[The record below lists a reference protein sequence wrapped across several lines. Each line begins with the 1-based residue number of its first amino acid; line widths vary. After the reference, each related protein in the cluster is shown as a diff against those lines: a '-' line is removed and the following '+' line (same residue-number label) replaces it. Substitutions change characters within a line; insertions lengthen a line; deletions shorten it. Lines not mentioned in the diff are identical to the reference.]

1 MLTNE
6 KIAAIH
12 ANAVAHGF
20 WEPGSEPTFG
30 EYCALIHEEISEAF
44 SAWRNGEPDEY
55 VVDGKPEGVWV
66 ELADV
71 VIRCADWMGRINFK
85 VNDAS
90 MAKFTYEYTNIANML
105 EDGEFEKDFAGHI
118 TNLHG
123 VVSKAAITH
132 MEFDKMCRVF
142 LILLAYIYAMAEA
155 RNIGLDAI
163 IDRKCAYNAT
173 RPWRH
178 GKRM

>member
-6 KIAAIH
+6 MIKRIH
-12 ANAVAHGF
+12 DNAVAHGF
-20 WEPGSEPTFG
+20 HDPDSEPTFG
-30 EYCALIHEEISEAF
+30 EYCAFIHEEISEAF

-71 VIRCADWMGRINFK
+71 VIRCADAMAAWRCNFRIP
-85 VNDAS
+85 DAQLDLRRDS
-90 MAKFTYEYTNIANML
+90 F
-105 EDGEFEKDFAGHI
+105 GEFISMLHFCVSEAYWHNSAGDTKGI
-118 TNLHG
+118 QLCLI
-123 VVSKAAITH
+123 VSIVYA
-132 MEFDKMCRVF
+132 
-142 LILLAYIYAMAEA
+142 LAEHNCID
-155 RNIGLDAI
+155 LDAI

-173 RPWRH
+173 RPYKH

>member
-20 WEPGSEPTFG
+20 WEPGEEPTFG
-30 EYCALIHEEISEAF
+30 EYCAFIHEEISEAF
-44 SAWRNGEPDEY
+44 SAWRNGEPY
-55 VVDGKPEGVWV
+55 AYIKDGKPEGVWV

-71 VIRCADWMGRINFK
+71 VIRCADMFGRAGVKLCEEDERYKWLSHCARSTILNEQHASFAEFANILHHTVSHAYGINRGKGMDSLLSAVLCVF
-85 VNDAS
+85 AR
-90 MAKFTYEYTNIANML
+90 AELENI
-105 EDGEFEKDFAGHI
+105 D
-118 TNLHG
+118 
-123 VVSKAAITH
+123 
-132 MEFDKMCRVF
+132 
-142 LILLAYIYAMAEA
+142 
-155 RNIGLDAI
+155 LDAI

-173 RPWRH
+173 RPYKH

>member
-20 WEPGSEPTFG
+20 WEPGEEPTFG

-44 SAWRNGEPDEY
+44 SAWRNNEPDEY

-71 VIRCADWMGRINFK
+71 VIRCADLLGVLKQGMEPWIDSVYPKIVDYMRALDEEKFAEYVSMLHNF
-85 VNDAS
+85 VTNAHESAS
-90 MAKFTYEYTNIANML
+90 RNLLNVYITIEYIVA
-105 EDGEFEKDFAGHI
+105 
-118 TNLHG
+118 
-123 VVSKAAITH
+123 
-132 MEFDKMCRVF
+132 C
-142 LILLAYIYAMAEA
+142 IYAMAEA
-155 RNIGLDAI
+155 RNIDLDAI

-173 RPWRH
+173 RPYKH

>member
-20 WEPGSEPTFG
+20 WEPGEEPTFG
-30 EYCALIHEEISEAF
+30 EYCAFIHEEISEAF

-55 VVDGKPEGVWV
+55 VKDGKPEGVWV

-71 VIRCADWMGRINFK
+71 VIRCADAMAAWKYHFRIPDVQVDIRRDSF
-85 VNDAS
+85 
-90 MAKFTYEYTNIANML
+90 
-105 EDGEFEKDFAGHI
+105 GEFASVLHFFVSEAYWHNSAGDTKGVQLCLIVSIVYQFADHNGI
-118 TNLHG
+118 
-123 VVSKAAITH
+123 
-132 MEFDKMCRVF
+132 D
-142 LILLAYIYAMAEA
+142 
-155 RNIGLDAI
+155 LDAI

-173 RPWRH
+173 RPYKH
-178 GKRM
+178 GKRY

>member
-20 WEPGSEPTFG
+20 WEAGSEPTFG

-44 SAWRNGEPDEY
+44 SAWRNNEPDEY

-71 VIRCADWMGRINFK
+71 VIRCAD
-85 VNDAS
+85 
-90 MAKFTYEYTNIANML
+90 
-105 EDGEFEKDFAGHI
+105 
-118 TNLHG
+118 
-123 VVSKAAITH
+123 
-132 MEFDKMCRVF
+132 
-142 LILLAYIYAMAEA
+142 AMAAWKHNFRIPDVQFDLRRDSFGELTSMLHFCVSEA
-155 RNIGLDAI
+155 YWHNSVGDAEGIQLCLIVSIVYTLADHNGIDLDAI
-163 IDRKCAYNAT
+163 IDRKCVYNAT
-173 RPWRH
+173 RPYKY

>member
-6 KIAAIH
+6 MINRIH
-12 ANAVAHGF
+12 DNAVAHGF

-55 VVDGKPEGVWV
+55 VKDGKPEGVWV

-71 VIRCADWMGRINFK
+71 VIRCADLLGVLKQGMEPWTDSIYPKVVDYMRALDEEKFAEYISMLHNF
-85 VNDAS
+85 VTNAHESAS
-90 MAKFTYEYTNIANML
+90 NNLLNVYIMIEYI
-105 EDGEFEKDFAGHI
+105 I
-118 TNLHG
+118 T
-123 VVSKAAITH
+123 
-132 MEFDKMCRVF
+132 C
-142 LILLAYIYAMAEA
+142 IYAMADA
-155 RNIGLDAI
+155 CSIDLDAI
-163 IDRKCAYNAT
+163 IERKCAYNAT
-173 RPWRH
+173 RPYRH

>member
-1 MLTNE
+1 MLTNK

-44 SAWRNGEPDEY
+44 SAWRNNEPDEY

-71 VIRCADWMGRINFK
+71 VIRCADLLGVLKQGMEPWIDSVYPKIVDYMRALDEEKFAEYVSMLHNF
-85 VNDAS
+85 VTNAHESAS
-90 MAKFTYEYTNIANML
+90 RNLLNVYITIEYIVA
-105 EDGEFEKDFAGHI
+105 
-118 TNLHG
+118 
-123 VVSKAAITH
+123 
-132 MEFDKMCRVF
+132 C
-142 LILLAYIYAMAEA
+142 IYAMAEA
-155 RNIGLDAI
+155 RNIDLDAI

-173 RPWRH
+173 RPYKH

>member
-20 WEPGSEPTFG
+20 WEPGDEPTFG
-30 EYCALIHEEISEAF
+30 EYCAFIHEEISEAF

-55 VVDGKPEGVWV
+55 VVDGKPKGVWV

-71 VIRCADWMGRINFK
+71 VIRCADLLGVLKQGMEPWIDSVYPRIVDYMRALDEEKFAEYVSMLHNF
-85 VNDAS
+85 VTNAHESAS
-90 MAKFTYEYTNIANML
+90 SNLFNVYITIEYIVA
-105 EDGEFEKDFAGHI
+105 
-118 TNLHG
+118 
-123 VVSKAAITH
+123 
-132 MEFDKMCRVF
+132 C
-142 LILLAYIYAMAEA
+142 IYAMAEA
-155 RNIGLDAI
+155 RNIDLDAI
-163 IDRKCAYNAT
+163 IDRKCACNAT
-173 RPWRH
+173 RPYRH

>member
-20 WEPGSEPTFG
+20 WKPGSEPTFG

-55 VVDGKPEGVWV
+55 VKDGKPEGVWV

-71 VIRCADWMGRINFK
+71 VIRCADLLGHTEHETEPFDDIVYSRLTGLLGK
-85 VNDAS
+85 LDEH
-90 MAKFTYEYTNIANML
+90 KFAAYITMLHDILTKANESISLRSSNLTLEY
-105 EDGEFEKDFAGHI
+105 
-118 TNLHG
+118 
-123 VVSKAAITH
+123 
-132 MEFDKMCRVF
+132 
-142 LILLAYIYAMAEA
+142 LAVCIYAMADI
-155 RNIGLDAI
+155 RGIDLDAI

-173 RPWRH
+173 RPHRH

>member
-20 WEPGSEPTFG
+20 HEPDSEPTFG

-55 VVDGKPEGVWV
+55 VDDSGKPQGVWV

-71 VIRCADWMGRINFK
+71 VIRIGDLIGELEYELRNETDEYKRFYNDIRSMILDEIDCGTVIDKHIFFSQISRHDVSLDHRGRKERQNGTVYFCR
-85 VNDAS
+85 DR
-90 MAKFTYEYTNIANML
+90 
-105 EDGEFEKDFAGHI
+105 AGI
-118 TNLHG
+118 
-123 VVSKAAITH
+123 
-132 MEFDKMCRVF
+132 
-142 LILLAYIYAMAEA
+142 
-155 RNIGLDAI
+155 
-163 IDRKCAYNAT
+163 
-173 RPWRH
+173 
-178 GKRM
+178 

>member
-12 ANAVAHGF
+12 ANVVAHGF

-30 EYCALIHEEISEAF
+30 EYCAFIHEEISEAF
-44 SAWRNGEPDEY
+44 SAWRNNEPDEY

-71 VIRCADWMGRINFK
+71 VIRCADAIAAWNLKVHKKELLQVPSFYIHMGFAEFISYLHWRIADAHMCGISRILGDRIMDT
-85 VNDAS
+85 VN
-90 MAKFTYEYTNIANML
+90 I
-105 EDGEFEKDFAGHI
+105 
-118 TNLHG
+118 
-123 VVSKAAITH
+123 
-132 MEFDKMCRVF
+132 
-142 LILLAYIYAMAEA
+142 IYSRADHTG
-155 RNIGLDAI
+155 IDLDAV

-173 RPWRH
+173 RPYKH

>member
-20 WEPGSEPTFG
+20 WKPGSEPTFG

-44 SAWRNGEPDEY
+44 SAWRNNEPDEY

-71 VIRCADWMGRINFK
+71 VIRIGDLFGEIEAELHSDESEFIKYYNDIRDAVLAEPDLSFAEFSSMLHGFVSKYRAD
-85 VNDAS
+85 A
-90 MAKFTYEYTNIANML
+90 A
-105 EDGEFEKDFAGHI
+105 EDG
-118 TNLHG
+118 
-123 VVSKAAITH
+123 AII
-132 MEFDKMCRVF
+132 E
-142 LILLAYIYAMAEA
+142 LLTAVICIYARAELE
-155 RNIGLDAI
+155 NIDLDAI

-173 RPWRH
+173 RPYKH

>member
-20 WEPGSEPTFG
+20 WEPDEEQTFG
-30 EYCALIHEEISEAF
+30 EYCAFIHEEISEAF

-71 VIRCADWMGRINFK
+71 VIRCADWMGYVERRIVPFS
-85 VNDAS
+85 DAVYS
-90 MAKFTYEYTNIANML
+90 KLTGL
-105 EDGEFEKDFAGHI
+105 LSEFEERKFA
-118 TNLHG
+118 
-123 VVSKAAITH
+123 
-132 MEFDKMCRVF
+132 
-142 LILLAYIYAMAEA
+142 AYITMLHDILTNANESVSLRNRYLALEYLVLCIYATADV
-155 RNIGLDAI
+155 RNIDLDAI
-163 IDRKCAYNAT
+163 IDRKCAYNVT
-173 RPWRH
+173 RPYKH

>member
-30 EYCALIHEEISEAF
+30 EYCAFIHEEISEAF

-71 VIRCADWMGRINFK
+71 VIRIGDLFGRYT
-85 VNDAS
+85 VNIIESENYKKMYGD
-90 MAKFTYEYTNIANML
+90 ML
-105 EDGEFEKDFAGHI
+105 ELIRKIPSSKFAIAISSIHEM
-118 TNLHG
+118 
-123 VVSKAAITH
+123 VSKAFSCEDAKDVIRWLANTL
-132 MEFDKMCRVF
+132 MCVYA
-142 LILLAYIYAMAEA
+142 LADHNGID
-155 RNIGLDAI
+155 LDAV

-173 RPWRH
+173 RPYKH

>member
-44 SAWRNGEPDEY
+44 SAWRNNEPDEY

-71 VIRCADWMGRINFK
+71 VIRCAD
-85 VNDAS
+85 
-90 MAKFTYEYTNIANML
+90 
-105 EDGEFEKDFAGHI
+105 
-118 TNLHG
+118 
-123 VVSKAAITH
+123 
-132 MEFDKMCRVF
+132 
-142 LILLAYIYAMAEA
+142 AMAAWGCSFDIPDVRVDLRSSSFGTFTTMLHSYVSEMWYYDGA
-155 RNIGLDAI
+155 GDADRGQLCIIVMMVYEFAENNNIDLDAI

-173 RPWRH
+173 RPYKH

>member
-20 WEPGSEPTFG
+20 WELGEEPTFG
-30 EYCALIHEEISEAF
+30 EYCAFIHEEISEAF
-44 SAWRNGEPDEY
+44 SAWCNNEPDEY

-71 VIRCADWMGRINFK
+71 VIRCADAMAAWNLKVHENELLQVPSFYIHMGFAEFISCLHWR
-85 VNDAS
+85 
-90 MAKFTYEYTNIANML
+90 IAN
-105 EDGEFEKDFAGHI
+105 A
-118 TNLHG
+118 
-123 VVSKAAITH
+123 H
-132 MEFDKMCRVF
+132 MCGISR
-142 LILLAYIYAMAEA
+142 ILGDRIMDTVNIIYSRADH
-155 RNIGLDAI
+155 NGIDLDAV

-173 RPWRH
+173 RPYKH

>member
-55 VVDGKPEGVWV
+55 VKDGKPEGVWV

-71 VIRCADWMGRINFK
+71 VIRIGDLFGRYK
-85 VNDAS
+85 VSIIKNEY
-90 MAKFTYEYTNIANML
+90 YETMYSDMVEYVRKML
-105 EDGEFEKDFAGHI
+105 SVRFAMVISAIHE
-118 TNLHG
+118 L
-123 VVSKAAITH
+123 VSKAFMCEDGKGAIRWLVNTL
-132 MEFDKMCRVF
+132 MFVY
-142 LILLAYIYAMAEA
+142 AYADHNGID
-155 RNIGLDAI
+155 LDAI

-173 RPWRH
+173 RPYKH

>member
-20 WEPGSEPTFG
+20 WEPDEETTFG
-30 EYCALIHEEISEAF
+30 EYCAFIHEEISEAF

-55 VVDGKPEGVWV
+55 VKDGKPEGVWV

-71 VIRCADWMGRINFK
+71 VIRIGDLFGAMGLELRPDKSAFIEYCSDVRK
-85 VNDAS
+85 VIFDEPNQSFAEFTAMIHEFVSRYRTDKTKND
-90 MAKFTYEYTNIANML
+90 TV
-105 EDGEFEKDFAGHI
+105 
-118 TNLHG
+118 NLLTT
-123 VVSKAAITH
+123 VV
-132 MEFDKMCRVF
+132 C
-142 LILLAYIYAMAEA
+142 IYARAELC
-155 RNIGLDAI
+155 NIDLDAI
-163 IDRKCAYNAT
+163 IERKCAYNAT
-173 RPWRH
+173 RPYRH

>member
-30 EYCALIHEEISEAF
+30 EYCAFIHEEISEAF
-44 SAWRNGEPDEY
+44 SAWRNNEPDEY

-71 VIRCADWMGRINFK
+71 VIRCADWLGHAEHKTVPFSDK
-85 VNDAS
+85 VYLRLKALLNELEER
-90 MAKFTYEYTNIANML
+90 KFAAYVTMLHDIISKIDESVLLHTRNLTLEYLVLCVYA
-105 EDGEFEKDFAGHI
+105 FAEVRGI
-118 TNLHG
+118 
-123 VVSKAAITH
+123 
-132 MEFDKMCRVF
+132 D
-142 LILLAYIYAMAEA
+142 
-155 RNIGLDAI
+155 LDAI

-173 RPWRH
+173 RPYRH

>member
-71 VIRCADWMGRINFK
+71 VIRCADAMAAWKCTFRIPDVQF
-85 VNDAS
+85 DLRRDS
-90 MAKFTYEYTNIANML
+90 F
-105 EDGEFEKDFAGHI
+105 GEFI
-118 TNLHG
+118 SILHFYVSEAYWHNSVGDTKG
-123 VVSKAAITH
+123 VQL
-132 MEFDKMCRVF
+132 C
-142 LILLAYIYAMAEA
+142 LIVLIVYALAEHNGID
-155 RNIGLDAI
+155 LDAV
-163 IDRKCAYNAT
+163 IDRKCAHNAT
-173 RPWRH
+173 RPYRH

>member
-1 MLTNE
+1 MLTND

-71 VIRCADWMGRINFK
+71 VIRIGDLFGAMEAELHPDESEFIEYCARK
-85 VNDAS
+85 VIFEEPNQSFADFTAMIHEFVSRYRADKTEND
-90 MAKFTYEYTNIANML
+90 TV
-105 EDGEFEKDFAGHI
+105 
-118 TNLHG
+118 NLLTA
-123 VVSKAAITH
+123 VI
-132 MEFDKMCRVF
+132 C
-142 LILLAYIYAMAEA
+142 IYARAELD
-155 RNIGLDAI
+155 NIDLDAI

>member
-1 MLTNE
+1 MLTNK

-12 ANAVAHGF
+12 ANAVTHGF

-55 VVDGKPEGVWV
+55 IKGGKPEGVWV

-71 VIRCADWMGRINFK
+71 VIRCADWLGYVEHKTAPFSDTVYSKLKDQLSELDENKF
-85 VNDAS
+85 AS
-90 MAKFTYEYTNIANML
+90 YITLLHDMLTTAKESIMFHSRHLSLEYIVL
-105 EDGEFEKDFAGHI
+105 
-118 TNLHG
+118 
-123 VVSKAAITH
+123 
-132 MEFDKMCRVF
+132 C
-142 LILLAYIYAMAEA
+142 IYAMADV
-155 RNIGLDAI
+155 RGIDLDAI

-173 RPWRH
+173 RPYRH

>member
-20 WEPGSEPTFG
+20 WEVGSEPTFG

-44 SAWRNGEPDEY
+44 SAWRRGEPDEY
-55 VVDGKPEGVWV
+55 VKDGKPEGVWV

-71 VIRCADWMGRINFK
+71 VIRCAD
-85 VNDAS
+85 A
-90 MAKFTYEYTNIANML
+90 MAAWGY
-105 EDGEFEKDFAGHI
+105 
-118 TNLHG
+118 
-123 VVSKAAITH
+123 
-132 MEFDKMCRVF
+132 EFDCDTEIHLTPGRYSFPEYMS
-142 LILLAYIYAMAEA
+142 LLHSTISDAWHCDQNRALHTLVCEVYYLANHL
-155 RNIGLDAI
+155 NIDLDAI
-163 IDRKCAYNAT
+163 IDRKCAYNVT
-173 RPWRH
+173 RPYKH

>member
-6 KIAAIH
+6 KIATIH

-44 SAWRNGEPDEY
+44 SAWRNNEPDEY

-71 VIRCADWMGRINFK
+71 VIRCADLLGVLKQDVEPWTDSIYPKVVDYMRALDEEKFAEYISMLHNFVTNAHESASNNLLNVYIRI
-85 VNDAS
+85 
-90 MAKFTYEYTNIANML
+90 EYI
-105 EDGEFEKDFAGHI
+105 I
-118 TNLHG
+118 T
-123 VVSKAAITH
+123 
-132 MEFDKMCRVF
+132 C
-142 LILLAYIYAMAEA
+142 IYAMANA
-155 RNIGLDAI
+155 RNIDLDAI
-163 IDRKCAYNAT
+163 IERKCAYNAT
-173 RPWRH
+173 RPYKH

>member
-20 WEPGSEPTFG
+20 WEEGEEPTFG

-44 SAWRNGEPDEY
+44 SAWRNNEPDEY
-55 VVDGKPEGVWV
+55 IKDGKPEGVWV

-71 VIRCADWMGRINFK
+71 VIRCADAIAARKYNFDIPK
-85 VNDAS
+85 IGI
-90 MAKFTYEYTNIANML
+90 KIQFYL
-105 EDGEFEKDFAGHI
+105 FGEFVAFLHSEVAIMWITGDYEIIGLQLCKIIAAVYLFADHNGI
-118 TNLHG
+118 
-123 VVSKAAITH
+123 
-132 MEFDKMCRVF
+132 D
-142 LILLAYIYAMAEA
+142 
-155 RNIGLDAI
+155 LDAI

-173 RPWRH
+173 RPYKH

>member
-20 WEPGSEPTFG
+20 WEPGGEPTFG

-44 SAWRNGEPDEY
+44 SAWRNNEPAEY
-55 VVDGKPEGVWV
+55 VDDNGKPQGVWV

-71 VIRCADWMGRINFK
+71 VIRCADWMG
-85 VNDAS
+85 
-90 MAKFTYEYTNIANML
+90 
-105 EDGEFEKDFAGHI
+105 
-118 TNLHG
+118 
-123 VVSKAAITH
+123 H
-132 MEFDKMCRVF
+132 MEHETVPSLNTVYSK
-142 LILLAYIYAMAEA
+142 LKNLLGELEEHKFAAYITLLHDMLTTAKESLSLRSRHLSLEYIVLCIYAMADV
-155 RNIGLDAI
+155 RGIDLDAI

>member
-6 KIAAIH
+6 MIKRIH

-20 WEPGSEPTFG
+20 WEAGSEPTFG
-30 EYCALIHEEISEAF
+30 EYCAFIHEEISEAF

-71 VIRCADWMGRINFK
+71 VIRCADWMGHTEHKTVPFSNTVYSK
-85 VNDAS
+85 LKDQLS
-90 MAKFTYEYTNIANML
+90 ELEEHKFA
-105 EDGEFEKDFAGHI
+105 
-118 TNLHG
+118 
-123 VVSKAAITH
+123 
-132 MEFDKMCRVF
+132 
-142 LILLAYIYAMAEA
+142 AYITLLHDMLTTARESITFRTMHLSLEYLVLCIYATADV
-155 RNIGLDAI
+155 RGIDLDAI

-173 RPWRH
+173 RPYKH

>member
-71 VIRCADWMGRINFK
+71 VIRCADLLGVLKQSMEPWTDSVYSKVVDYMRALDEEKFAEYISMLHNF
-85 VNDAS
+85 VTNAHESAS
-90 MAKFTYEYTNIANML
+90 NNLLNVYIIIEYI
-105 EDGEFEKDFAGHI
+105 I
-118 TNLHG
+118 T
-123 VVSKAAITH
+123 
-132 MEFDKMCRVF
+132 C
-142 LILLAYIYAMAEA
+142 IYAMAEA
-155 RNIGLDAI
+155 RNIDLDAI

>member
-55 VVDGKPEGVWV
+55 VKDGKPEGVWV

-71 VIRCADWMGRINFK
+71 VIRCAD
-85 VNDAS
+85 
-90 MAKFTYEYTNIANML
+90 
-105 EDGEFEKDFAGHI
+105 
-118 TNLHG
+118 
-123 VVSKAAITH
+123 
-132 MEFDKMCRVF
+132 
-142 LILLAYIYAMAEA
+142 AMAAYGIMLDDDTEVMILNSECTFADFISAIHYEVA
-155 RNIGLDAI
+155 RIWNATGNEFLSGNVRYGIYGEVMTIVVNGIYGLAKHCNIDLDAVI
-163 IDRKCAYNAT
+163 ERKCAYNAT
-173 RPWRH
+173 RPYKH

>member
-20 WEPGSEPTFG
+20 WEPGSEPKFG

-44 SAWRNGEPDEY
+44 SAWRNNEPDEY
-55 VVDGKPEGVWV
+55 VKNGKPEGVWV

-71 VIRCADWMGRINFK
+71 VIRCADWLGHAEHKTVPSYNTVYSKLKDLLSDLDENKFAAYITLLH
-85 VNDAS
+85 DIL
-90 MAKFTYEYTNIANML
+90 AKAKENVSLSSRHLSLEYL
-105 EDGEFEKDFAGHI
+105 V
-118 TNLHG
+118 L
-123 VVSKAAITH
+123 
-132 MEFDKMCRVF
+132 C
-142 LILLAYIYAMAEA
+142 IYAMADV
-155 RNIGLDAI
+155 RGIDLDAI
-163 IDRKCAYNAT
+163 IDRKCEYNAT
-173 RPWRH
+173 RPYRH

>member
-44 SAWRNGEPDEY
+44 SAWRNGEPYEY
-55 VVDGKPEGVWV
+55 VKDGKPEGVWV

-71 VIRCADWMGRINFK
+71 VIRCADWLETCEY
-85 VNDAS
+85 
-90 MAKFTYEYTNIANML
+90 KFVEPDIELDSRYYRF
-105 EDGEFEKDFAGHI
+105 GEFVSL
-118 TNLHG
+118 LHTAAPHLWNKG
-123 VVSKAAITH
+123 NDKSIRRLICIVVVLVY
-132 MEFDKMCRVF
+132 R
-142 LILLAYIYAMAEA
+142 YAEHNGIA
-155 RNIGLDAI
+155 LDAI
-163 IDRKCAYNAT
+163 IERKHAYNVT

>member
-1 MLTNE
+1 MLTND

-44 SAWRNGEPDEY
+44 SAWRNNEPDEY

-71 VIRCADWMGRINFK
+71 VIRCADAMAAWGCKFEVTNMRVDVRTDSFGMFAAILHSFVTDMYWYENEKRLIN
-85 VNDAS
+85 
-90 MAKFTYEYTNIANML
+90 L
-105 EDGEFEKDFAGHI
+105 ELCVIVTAVYLFAGHNGI
-118 TNLHG
+118 
-123 VVSKAAITH
+123 
-132 MEFDKMCRVF
+132 D
-142 LILLAYIYAMAEA
+142 
-155 RNIGLDAI
+155 LDAI

>member
-55 VVDGKPEGVWV
+55 VDDNGKPQGVWV

-71 VIRCADWMGRINFK
+71 VIRCADWMGALGHEFIAKEAGIPSYYTFGEVIAALHSIVPNSLENWEERLT
-85 VNDAS
+85 VMVAS
-90 MAKFTYEYTNIANML
+90 VYY
-105 EDGEFEKDFAGHI
+105 
-118 TNLHG
+118 
-123 VVSKAAITH
+123 V
-132 MEFDKMCRVF
+132 
-142 LILLAYIYAMAEA
+142 AEH
-155 RNIGLDAI
+155 NGIDLDAI

>member
-20 WEPGSEPTFG
+20 HEPGSEPTFG

-44 SAWRNGEPDEY
+44 SAWRNNEPDEY
-55 VVDGKPEGVWV
+55 VKDGKPEGVWV

-71 VIRCADWMGRINFK
+71 VIRCADAMAAWKYNFDIPK
-85 VNDAS
+85 IGI
-90 MAKFTYEYTNIANML
+90 KIQFYL
-105 EDGEFEKDFAGHI
+105 FGEFVAFLHSEVAIMWINGDDEIVGLQLCKIIVAVYLFAAH
-118 TNLHG
+118 
-123 VVSKAAITH
+123 
-132 MEFDKMCRVF
+132 
-142 LILLAYIYAMAEA
+142 Y
-155 RNIGLDAI
+155 NIDLDAI

-173 RPWRH
+173 RPYRH

>member
-55 VVDGKPEGVWV
+55 VKDGKPEGVWV

-71 VIRCADWMGRINFK
+71 VIRCADWMGYVEHRAVPFSDK
-85 VNDAS
+85 VYSKLKDLLGELEEN
-90 MAKFTYEYTNIANML
+90 KFA
-105 EDGEFEKDFAGHI
+105 
-118 TNLHG
+118 
-123 VVSKAAITH
+123 
-132 MEFDKMCRVF
+132 
-142 LILLAYIYAMAEA
+142 AYITLLHDMLTTAKECVSLSSRHLSLEYLALCIYATADV
-155 RNIGLDAI
+155 RNIDLDAI
-163 IDRKCAYNAT
+163 IDRKCEYNAT
-173 RPWRH
+173 RPYKH